1 MFVFF
6 KFFNSNTKENLQH
19 CSGLQRNIEPLLI
32 LCVKIL
38 CWISNKIFKLLETYK
53 MFRFK
58 NILLTIRTFKEIR
71 REPWASFKII

>member
-1 MFVFF
+1 M
-6 KFFNSNTKENLQH
+6 NTSNIVQACRETQKK
-19 CSGLQRNIEPLLI
+19 GLQKKPLVI

-58 NILLTIRTFKEIR
+58 NILLTIRTRVVLKEIR
-71 REPWASFKII
+71 RKTWASFKII